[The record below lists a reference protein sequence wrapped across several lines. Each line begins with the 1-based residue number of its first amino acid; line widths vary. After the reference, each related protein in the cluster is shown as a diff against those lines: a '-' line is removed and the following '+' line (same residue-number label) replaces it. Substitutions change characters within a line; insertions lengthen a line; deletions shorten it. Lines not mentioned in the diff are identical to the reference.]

1 MRLYIKLASL
11 YRYYLTL
18 LKEPIIIEIVDTI
31 TTKNTHL
38 AIPKVTLSI
47 LKIKLN
53 TNINM
58 LFNVPITT
66 YKYGLSYNNH
76 YR

>member
-1 MRLYIKLASL
+1 MIYNLRYLSIS
-11 YRYYLTL
+11 YYLTL
-18 LKEPIIIEIVDTI
+18 LNDPIIIAIVETI

-38 AIPKVTLSI
+38 AIPNVTLSI

-66 YKYGLSYNNH
+66 YKYGLNYNNH
-76 YR
+76 SR

>member
-31 TTKNTHL
+31 TTKNTHF

-47 LKIKLN
+47 LNIKLN
-53 TNINM
+53 MNVNM

-66 YKYGLSYNNH
+66 YKYGLSCNNH